1 MRRRTV
7 RGTAWGMVLLTLV
20 GVELVGGA
28 GWRPP
33 PAGAVEVRLESGPA
47 RREERRR
54 WALRKMDEM
63 ANEGL
68 RCRERF
74 AKPRDVATCEA
85 EYTRR
90 FREYN
95 EVYIEAARE

>member
-7 RGTAWGMVLLTLV
+7 RGTAWGMVLLTLM

-28 GWRPP
+28 GWRPA

-68 RCRERF
+68 RCRARF

-95 EVYIEAARE
+95 EVYLEAARE